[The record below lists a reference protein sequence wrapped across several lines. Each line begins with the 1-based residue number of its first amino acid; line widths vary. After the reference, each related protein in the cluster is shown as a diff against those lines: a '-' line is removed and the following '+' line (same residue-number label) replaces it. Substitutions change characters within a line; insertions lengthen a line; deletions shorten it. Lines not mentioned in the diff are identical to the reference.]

1 MSNNA
6 QQLTN
11 SNVQHPTILNALLP
25 MKQLLNKNVSPPT
38 KSNVALLMTK
48 YVQKDTLEVIRKG
61 MEDIEAKEAPV
72 DIDEV
77 GLNVN
82 ITVY

>member
-11 SNVQHPTILNALLP
+11 RNVQHPTILNALLP
-25 MKQLLNKNVSPPT
+25 MKQLPNKNVSPST
-38 KSNVALLMTK
+38 KSNVPLLMTK
-48 YVQKDTLEVIRKG
+48 YVRKDTLEVIRKG
-61 MEDIEAKEAPV
+61 MEDIEANEAPV

-82 ITVY
+82 IKVY